1 MFTVTG
7 LQRNPTLFKRREQAL
22 YYKDRKLTAKLE
34 SLWHSFWEWRHRNAL
49 PSCFPGQ
56 VVLIS
61 RGKWGLIPSDS
72 TPYIEAKIFITKA
85 SIFPKMHGIPRTPS
99 PQFGGAARNRTGR
112 WKARDKQCCRYSKL
126 HHTDIL
132 SIVNCRAVFKAVY
145 FFCFN
150 IGSFLDFMVTDNMM
164 CFHSQ
169 PKTPTQTWK
178 FQRNDLF
185 NAYHVQIFMY
195 SA

>member
-7 LQRNPTLFKRREQAL
+7 LQRNLTLFKRREQAL

-145 FFCFN
+145 FF
-150 IGSFLDFMVTDNMM
+150 L
-164 CFHSQ
+164 
-169 PKTPTQTWK
+169 
-178 FQRNDLF
+178 L
-185 NAYHVQIFMY
+185 
-195 SA
+195 